1 MKNTGNFMKKMFLIF
16 PFLIFSFTLS
26 AQDTDSYENT
36 KKEIETEF
44 GIFPTLF
51 AVYPKEAL
59 TGAWENWK
67 QLNGPNSTIPPKYKE
82 LLQLAVAAQ
91 IPCDYCV
98 YFHTASAKAYGAT
111 DEEIKEAVAQGAQT
125 RHWSMILQ
133 GNGVDLEEF
142 KSEFDAMMKHM
153 ADKSKK

>member
-1 MKNTGNFMKKMFLIF
+1 M
-16 PFLIFSFTLS
+16 
-26 AQDTDSYENT
+26 
-36 KKEIETEF
+36 
-44 GIFPTLF
+44 F
-51 AVYPKEAL
+51 AVYPREAL

>member
-1 MKNTGNFMKKMFLIF
+1 MKKKSDFLKRMNFVI
-16 PFLIFSFTLS
+16 PFLFFSLTLC
-26 AQDTDSYENT
+26 AQDTDSYEKT
-36 KKEIETEF
+36 RKEIETEF
-44 GIFPTLF
+44 GIFPTMF

-59 TGAWENWK
+59 TGAWENFK
-67 QLNGPNSTIPPKYKE
+67 QLNGPNSKIPPKYRE

-91 IPCDYCV
+91 IPCNYCV

-133 GNGVDLEEF
+133 GNGIDLEEF
-142 KSEFDAMMKHM
+142 KTEFDAMMKHM
-153 ADKSKK
+153 AGKSKK

>member
-1 MKNTGNFMKKMFLIF
+1 MKKTSKFMKKIFLIF

-26 AQDTDSYENT
+26 AQDTDSYEKT

-51 AVYPKEAL
+51 AVYPREAL

-67 QLNGPNSTIPPKYKE
+67 QINGPKSMIPPKYRE
-82 LLQLAVAAQ
+82 LLQLAVASQ

-98 YFHTASAKAYGAT
+98 YFHTESAKAHGAT
-111 DEEIKEAVAQGAQT
+111 EEEIKEAIAHGAQT

-133 GNGVDLEEF
+133 GNQVNFEEF
-142 KSEFDAMMKHM
+142 KTEFNDMMKHM
-153 ADKSKK
+153 SEKSKQ

>member
-1 MKNTGNFMKKMFLIF
+1 MKNTYNLLKKMIF
-16 PFLIFSFTLS
+16 VIPFLFFSFTLC
-26 AQDTDSYENT
+26 AQDTDNYEET

-44 GIFPTLF
+44 GVFPTLF
-51 AVYPKEAL
+51 DVYPREAL

-111 DEEIKEAVAQGAQT
+111 DEEIKEAIAQGAQT

-133 GNGVDLEEF
+133 GNGVDFEEF

-153 ADKSKK
+153 ANKSKK